1 MERNIYKVR
10 PLREGDAR
18 DILSWRY
25 SFPYQFYDP
34 PQSNSQDLLI
44 AQFLDPALNFH
55 AVVQENLGFIGFC
68 SFGLD
73 GRVPGGN
80 YSEPALD
87 IGLGMKPE
95 LTGQGRGTAFF
106 RSIMLHCESFVPA
119 KRRLTVAT
127 FNERAI
133 RLYRRFDFVEVE
145 RFRESLSDVEYAIM
159 VREN

>member
-25 SFPYQFYDP
+25 SSPYQFYDP
-34 PQSNSQDLLI
+34 PQSNSKDLLI

-55 AVVQENLGFIGFC
+55 AVVQENLDFIGFC
-68 SFGLD
+68 SFGID

-80 YSEPALD
+80 YSESALD

-106 RSIMLHCESFVPA
+106 QAIMHHCESFVPD

-133 RLYRRFDFVEVE
+133 RLYTRFEFYEVE
-145 RFRESLSDVEYAIM
+145 RFRESLSDVEYVIM